1 MSKWSAAYRS
11 RFVQRAVPVTL
22 GLALL
27 SSPLAAAADHAAPAS
42 ETVAHSQQANKG
54 SALLVGENRVLSK
67 REIRREWDGIDAEYG
82 AAQAVDTVKTLL
94 PEEDF
99 EALFPYRLGSS
110 QWFSAAQGKE
120 YYKTNQTD
128 YFSYGNLIAAVTE
141 AANLKLKIHTRIG
154 SNAQEILRLDKEAK
168 VETLVSRADDF
179 NSASNK
185 KQILRTEI
193 VDFGTFLKEGF
204 AKDRKRELAAF
215 LAHLSHETGGGW
227 DAAPGGPLRWGLFWN
242 ENIAGRTG
250 KNMDPFVDKN
260 SSALYPGYEGK
271 RYYGRGPIM
280 LSWNFNYGL
289 FSAIIY
295 GDKNVLLRDPEIV
308 AADGKIGYMTAILF
322 WMTPQTPKP
331 SGHDV
336 MVGKWKP
343 TSEQKAKGLGQ
354 PGFGVSTMVLNGL
367 EANLGEVDGSPV
379 KRRGGHYREITAR
392 MGVDVT
398 GEKIDTLGMQPF

>member
-1 MSKWSAAYRS
+1 MSKWSVAYRS

-27 SSPLAAAADHAAPAS
+27 TSPLAAAADHAASAS
-42 ETVAHSQQANKG
+42 GTVANPHHANKG
-54 SALLVGENRVLSK
+54 SSLLIGENRVLSK
-67 REIRREWDGIDAEYG
+67 KEIRKEWDGIDAEYG

-94 PEEDF
+94 PEDDF
-99 EALFPYRLGSS
+99 EALFPYRLGSA
-110 QWFSAAQGKE
+110 QWFSAAEGKE
-120 YYKTNQTD
+120 YYKANQAD
-128 YFSYGNLIAAVTE
+128 YFSYDNLIAAVTE
-141 AANLKLKIHTRIG
+141 AANLKLKINTRAG

-179 NSASNK
+179 YSASNK
-185 KQILRTEI
+185 KQIIRTEI

-260 SSALYPGYEGK
+260 SSALYPGHEGK

-289 FSAIIY
+289 FSSIIY
-295 GDKNVLLRDPEIV
+295 GDKNVLLRNPEIV

-343 TSEQKAKGLGQ
+343 APEHKAKGLWQ

-379 KRRGGHYREITAR
+379 KRRSGHYREITAK